1 MTRVTTL
8 RFSLC
13 ALSLCALS
21 LCASIATGAD
31 AEDAKNADWPVYLGG
46 QGRALCSPLQ
56 QLNRETVSQL
66 EVAWTYDTGDKAN
79 IRQTI

>member
-8 RFSLC
+8 RF
-13 ALSLCALS
+13 SLCALS